1 MYIYD
6 FLLREKSM
14 SSNIR
19 LNRIC
24 NFCETEFTAKT
35 TVTKF
40 CSTNCGRKAYKK
52 RKRDEKIDQV
62 KEEVSNKI
70 KEIANEVVDKE
81 IISVKEMSIL
91 LTCSVRTAYRLVNN
105 GTIHAVNL
113 GERLTRIKRS
123 ELDKLLVLPEKGN
136 H

>member
-1 MYIYD
+1 MFNNSYYYKNQLVKVSVWI
-6 FLLREKSM
+6 
-14 SSNIR
+14 
-19 LNRIC
+19 
-24 NFCETEFTAKT
+24 EFVAKT

-81 IISVKEMSIL
+81 IISVKEVDLRFSHINANGSSIF
-91 LTCSVRTAYRLVNN
+91 V
-105 GTIHAVNL
+105 
-113 GERLTRIKRS
+113 
-123 ELDKLLVLPEKGN
+123 
-136 H
+136 